1 MPAVVTAARLLVVLL
16 ACTAAAHADYTQ
28 AALEDEIKDLPGL
41 NYALKYRHFSG
52 YIDIPGIKPN
62 ATKHV
67 HYHFI
72 ESENDPTKDP
82 VVWWTNGGPGCSGL
96 IAAFTEMGPF
106 KPNAEG
112 VLVENAYRW
121 NKVANM
127 LFVEQPGMYGGGV
140 WIGGLGLTP
149 LFFSLFPLLP
159 LFSRRR
165 LLLQHG
171 PHHRLR
177 ARRPPSSQGQ
187 LSVHPSVLREISSVP
202 AQ

>member
-1 MPAVVTAARLLVVLL
+1 MPAVVTAARLLVVLV
-16 ACTAAAHADYTQ
+16 ACTAATKAEYTQ
-28 AALEDEIKDLPGL
+28 AALDDEIMDLPGL
-41 NYALKYRHFSG
+41 NYTLKYRHFSG

-72 ESENDPTKDP
+72 ESEDDPTKDP

-96 IAAFTEMGPF
+96 LGLFTEQGPY

-127 LFVEQPGMYGGGV
+127 LFVEQPGMEG
-140 WIGGLGLTP
+140 
-149 LFFSLFPLLP
+149 
-159 LFSRRR
+159 
-165 LLLQHG
+165 
-171 PHHRLR
+171 
-177 ARRPPSSQGQ
+177 
-187 LSVHPSVLREISSVP
+187 
-202 AQ
+202 